1 LRCASLTEYF
11 AWYSHFDGTT
21 QANAAQPVRVCAAH
35 PSLMHAMNGV
45 LPVVSFLF
53 CAVASIVQ
61 RFVLPHRRFVLALTL
76 I

>member
-1 LRCASLTEYF
+1 MAS
-11 AWYSHFDGTT
+11 T

-53 CAVASIVQ
+53 CAVASIVPP
-61 RFVLPHRRFVLALTL
+61 VVPPHRRFALALTL
-76 I
+76 FAAYLPT